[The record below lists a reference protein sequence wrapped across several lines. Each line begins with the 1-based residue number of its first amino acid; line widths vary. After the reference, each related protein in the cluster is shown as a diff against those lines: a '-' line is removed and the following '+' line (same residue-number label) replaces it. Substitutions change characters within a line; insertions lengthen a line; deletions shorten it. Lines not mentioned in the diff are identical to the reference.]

1 MEIRLYDAIYSLQRF
16 FDDELGL
23 RADWVYDG
31 YELPLDKPFITIETL
46 PDERIILSKQ
56 REAVQ
61 VIDHLQI
68 GYHATSIVDR
78 TKQSEK
84 IARLL
89 TFKKIPYFNTDK
101 SVDEPVG
108 FFVVEVTAVVPMP
121 ASDINRKSEY
131 NRVYFDVEIEKI
143 IRSC

>member
-1 MEIRLYDAIYSLQRF
+1 MEIRLYDAISSLQRF

-46 PDERIILSKQ
+46 TDERIILSKQ

-68 GYHATSIVDR
+68 GYHATNIVDR

-89 TFKKIPYFNTDK
+89 TFR
-101 SVDEPVG
+101 SEERRVG
-108 FFVVEVTAVVPMP
+108 KECKEVRWA
-121 ASDINRKSEY
+121 
-131 NRVYFDVEIEKI
+131 
-143 IRSC
+143 

>member
-31 YELPLDKPFITIETL
+31 YELPLEKPVITMETL
-46 PDERIILSKQ
+46 TDERIILTKQ

-68 GYHATSIVDR
+68 GYHATCIVDR
-78 TKQSEK
+78 TKESEK
-84 IARLL
+84 IDRLL
-89 TFKKIPYFNTDK
+89 TVKNIPYVDTDE
-101 SVDEPVG
+101 SVDATP
-108 FFVVEVTAVVPMP
+108 
-121 ASDINRKSEY
+121 SL
-131 NRVYFDVEIEKI
+131 
-143 IRSC
+143 